1 VLKALSPE
9 DFALLMP
16 SMHHVELN
24 LKAQLEI
31 PYQPIEHVYFPEVGI
46 ASVVASMTGGRQS
59 EVGIIGFDGMT
70 GIAVIL
76 GQDSSPN
83 ETYVQVAG
91 NGWCLPVENLR
102 SEVAKSS
109 RFARHC
115 FAMPMTS
122 LSSRPGRHW
131 STAIPRSRNG
141 WPAGC

>member
-83 ETYVQVAG
+83 ETYVQVA
-91 NGWCLPVENLR
+91 
-102 SEVAKSS
+102 
-109 RFARHC
+109 
-115 FAMPMTS
+115 AMPMTS